1 VGLVF
6 YERRKGQRQSKND
19 LESEEGRGFPMSLNR
34 AARVALTLTM
44 KEEKKRN

>member
-1 VGLVF
+1 VKSEKGRDGL
-6 YERRKGQRQSKND
+6 RKMIND

-34 AARVALTLTM
+34 AARVALMLTM